1 MSLQRWLTLRWI
13 YQLFY
18 TDKIT
23 AIYIVSTF
31 LFLGSFFRYF
41 MWVSMATRRGQ
52 EAARR
57 SLLMEGVLN
66 AARPTS
72 LNF

>member
-23 AIYIVSTF
+23 AIYSFYISI
-31 LFLGSFFRYF
+31 LRKFFRYF
-41 MWVSMATRRGQ
+41 MWVSMATRRGTRGGP
-52 EAARR
+52 EE
-57 SLLMEGVLN
+57 LMEGPERRS
-66 AARPTS
+66 AD
-72 LNF
+72 F